1 VFYPEKR
8 KLPGAGATQHQE
20 FFARGS
26 PHRGT
31 WLATGPVSTNSFFF
45 ETRFGY
51 HRNRETCRK
60 LLRCAM
66 PGAVT
71 VLLHRYCDG
80 DRAVESELI
89 SAVYD
94 ELKRLA
100 RIHLRGAGRDRTLQP
115 TALVNEAYLKLA
127 GAREPQWQDRAHF
140 FRVASRAMR
149 QVITDYAR
157 QHLAEKRGGAF
168 AFVPLED
175 AGVAESASPAELL
188 QLHELLERLREA
200 DPRAHDVVELRC
212 FGGLSVEET
221 AAVLGTSPRT
231 VKREWRTVKAWLRS
245 ELQRGR
251 SEPCSTASGNASNLS
266 SKAP

>member
-1 VFYPEKR
+1 
-8 KLPGAGATQHQE
+8 
-20 FFARGS
+20 
-26 PHRGT
+26 
-31 WLATGPVSTNSFFF
+31 
-45 ETRFGY
+45 
-51 HRNRETCRK
+51 
-60 LLRCAM
+60 M

-71 VLLHRYCDG
+71 VLLHRYCEG

-100 RIHLRGAGRDRTLQP
+100 RLHLRGAGRDRTLQP

-127 GAREPQWQDRAHF
+127 GAREPQWQDRTHF

-157 QHLAEKRGGAF
+157 QHLAGKRGGAF
-168 AFVPLED
+168 SFVPLED
-175 AGVAESASPAELL
+175 ACVTDATNPGQLL
-188 QLHELLERLREA
+188 QLNDILERLREA

-221 AAVLGTSPRT
+221 ANVLGTSPRT

-245 ELQRGR
+245 ELQSGR
-251 SEPCSTASGNASNLS
+251 CEPCSTASGNASNLS
-266 SKAP
+266 SRAPSP

>member
-1 VFYPEKR
+1 
-8 KLPGAGATQHQE
+8 
-20 FFARGS
+20 
-26 PHRGT
+26 
-31 WLATGPVSTNSFFF
+31 
-45 ETRFGY
+45 
-51 HRNRETCRK
+51 
-60 LLRCAM
+60 M

-71 VLLHRYCDG
+71 LLLHRYCEG
-80 DRAVESELI
+80 DRTVESELI

-100 RIHLRGAGRDRTLQP
+100 RLHLHGAGRDRTLQP

-127 GAREPQWQDRAHF
+127 GAREPQWQDRTHF

-157 QHLAEKRGGAF
+157 QHLAGKRGGDF

-175 AGVAESASPAELL
+175 TRVTDATNPGQLL
-188 QLHELLERLREA
+188 QLNEILERLREA

-221 AAVLGTSPRT
+221 ASVLGTSPRT

-245 ELQRGR
+245 ELQPGR
-251 SEPCSTASGNASNLS
+251 SEPCSTASGNESNQS
-266 SKAP
+266 SRAPSL